1 MILSNIVVFNQV
13 ADAIRWLSKHRD
25 SIVGAVYTAISYTIM
40 LIIGYALL
48 LAQSHVFLRGIE
60 IEPKTVPFF

>member
-25 SIVGAVYTAISYTIM
+25 SIIGAVYTAISYTLM
-40 LIIGYALL
+40 LVIGYALL
-48 LAQSHVFLRGIE
+48 LA
-60 IEPKTVPFF
+60 